1 METVLTPAVQRGLC
15 FSGGLSSAVRAQSD
29 SRPALQ
35 QAKGTQWAHISCW
48 PAARWLWRND
58 GQSRI
63 SRGHAPKVLGTLQ
76 QWVALTPLLYPSCPH
91 PVTAKSAPE
100 RLTVTDSKE
109 GEGILTQHSESCNGC
124 GLSLYKAKTDS
135 SVLTLVDGN

>member
-1 METVLTPAVQRGLC
+1 METVLTPAVQWGLC

-63 SRGHAPKVLGTLQ
+63 SGDMPQKSWGTLQ
-76 QWVALTPLLYPSCPH
+76 QWVALTPLLYPSCSH

-100 RLTVTDSKE
+100 RLTVTDSK
-109 GEGILTQHSESCNGC
+109 GGGILTQHSESCNGR

-135 SVLTLVDGN
+135 SVLTLADGN